1 MHELEYPH
9 LARMARDY
17 LAIPASSV
25 PVERIFSGGTDLITP
40 TRCRLSED
48 TIKYCM
54 CLKSWWKGIL
64 EDTHM

>member
-40 TRCRLSED
+40 TRDRLSED
-48 TIKYCM
+48 IIKYCM
-54 CLKSWWKGIL
+54 CLKSRWKGIL

>member
-40 TRCRLSED
+40 TRSRLSED